1 MYLNI
6 IYEDGHKRLHN
17 LSDDMTISEAEI
29 LVYVYRAIPGVKEVY
44 INVKDIN
51 YRKSNNNEE
60 INA

>member
-17 LSDDMTISEAEI
+17 LSDDMTISEAET

-51 YRKSNNNEE
+51 YRKIEDK
-60 INA
+60 